1 MSQGG
6 TYIQFGN
13 NQNNMNQA
21 NSATNQLG
29 QQGQVFANNNL
40 NNMNNAFR
48 ANKSKKTVT
57 FKDNVDIINVECY
70 KEYNKMDD
78 DEINL
83 NDVYLEKLD
92 QEEERAV
99 AKSTQA
105 NQLKTNTT
113 PTTQANKNIQNN
125 KQNNNQK
132 KGCGCDCNI
141 F

>member
-6 TYIQFGN
+6 PYVQFGN
-13 NQNNMNQA
+13 NQNNYNQA
-21 NSATNQLG
+21 TTNQLG
-29 QQGQVFANNNL
+29 QQNQVFANNNF
-40 NNMNNAFR
+40 NNMNNAIR
-48 ANKSKKTVT
+48 TNKSKKTVT

-99 AKSTQA
+99 AKATQM
-105 NQLKTNTT
+105 KTNTT
-113 PTTQANKNIQNN
+113 PTTQPNNSIQNN

>member
-6 TYIQFGN
+6 PYVQFGN
-13 NQNNMNQA
+13 NQNNYNQA
-21 NSATNQLG
+21 TQLG
-29 QQGQVFANNNL
+29 QQNQVFANNNF
-40 NNMNNAFR
+40 NNMNNAIR
-48 ANKSKKTVT
+48 TNKSKKTVT
-57 FKDNVDIINVECY
+57 FKDNVDIIDVECF

-99 AKSTQA
+99 AKATQM
-105 NQLKTNTT
+105 KTNTT
-113 PTTQANKNIQNN
+113 PTTQPNNSIQNN

>member
-6 TYIQFGN
+6 PYVQFGN
-13 NQNNMNQA
+13 NQNNYNQA
-21 NSATNQLG
+21 TTNQLG
-29 QQGQVFANNNL
+29 QQNQVFANNNF
-40 NNMNNAFR
+40 NNMNNAIR
-48 ANKSKKTVT
+48 TNKSKKTVT
-57 FKDNVDIINVECY
+57 FKDNVDIIDVECF

-99 AKSTQA
+99 AKATQM
-105 NQLKTNTT
+105 KTNTT
-113 PTTQANKNIQNN
+113 PTTQPNNSIQNN

>member
-1 MSQGG
+1 MVK
-6 TYIQFGN
+6 
-13 NQNNMNQA
+13 
-21 NSATNQLG
+21 TNQTNSKNNSKEKNSNFSLG
-29 QQGQVFANNNL
+29 LSPLLIHSSVTNF
-40 NNMNNAFR
+40 NNMNNAIR
-48 ANKSKKTVT
+48 TNKSKKTVT

-99 AKSTQA
+99 AKATQM
-105 NQLKTNTT
+105 KTNTT
-113 PTTQANKNIQNN
+113 PTTQPNNSIQNN

>member
-6 TYIQFGN
+6 PYVQFGN
-13 NQNNMNQA
+13 NQNNYNQA
-21 NSATNQLG
+21 TTNQLG
-29 QQGQVFANNNL
+29 QQNQVFSNNNF
-40 NNMNNAFR
+40 NNMNNAIR
-48 ANKSKKTVT
+48 TNKSKKTVT

-99 AKSTQA
+99 AKATQM
-105 NQLKTNTT
+105 KTNTT
-113 PTTQANKNIQNN
+113 PTTQPNNSIQNN

>member
-6 TYIQFGN
+6 PYVQFGN
-13 NQNNMNQA
+13 NQNNYNQA
-21 NSATNQLG
+21 TTNQLG
-29 QQGQVFANNNL
+29 QQNQVFANNNF
-40 NNMNNAFR
+40 NNMNNAIKT
-48 ANKSKKTVT
+48 NKSKKTVT
-57 FKDNVDIINVECY
+57 FKDNVDVINVECY

-99 AKSTQA
+99 AKATQM
-105 NQLKTNTT
+105 KTNTT
-113 PTTQANKNIQNN
+113 PTTQPNNSIQNN

>member
-1 MSQGG
+1 
-6 TYIQFGN
+6 
-13 NQNNMNQA
+13 
-21 NSATNQLG
+21 
-29 QQGQVFANNNL
+29 
-40 NNMNNAFR
+40 
-48 ANKSKKTVT
+48 
-57 FKDNVDIINVECY
+57 
-70 KEYNKMDD
+70 MDD

-99 AKSTQA
+99 AKATQM
-105 NQLKTNTT
+105 KTNTT
-113 PTTQANKNIQNN
+113 PTTQPNNSIQNN

>member
-6 TYIQFGN
+6 PYVQFGN
-13 NQNNMNQA
+13 NQNNYNQA
-21 NSATNQLG
+21 TTNQLG
-29 QQGQVFANNNL
+29 QQNQVFANNNV
-40 NNMNNAFR
+40 NNMNNAIR
-48 ANKSKKTVT
+48 TNKSKKTVT
-57 FKDNVDIINVECY
+57 FKDNVDIIPVECY

-99 AKSTQA
+99 AKATQM
-105 NQLKTNTT
+105 KTNTT
-113 PTTQANKNIQNN
+113 PTTQPNNSIQNN

>member
-6 TYIQFGN
+6 PYVQFGN
-13 NQNNMNQA
+13 NQNNYNQA
-21 NSATNQLG
+21 TTNQLG
-29 QQGQVFANNNL
+29 QQNQVFANNNF
-40 NNMNNAFR
+40 NNMNNAIKT
-48 ANKSKKTVT
+48 NKSKKTVT

-99 AKSTQA
+99 AKATQM
-105 NQLKTNTT
+105 KTNTT
-113 PTTQANKNIQNN
+113 PTTQPNNSIQNN

>member
-6 TYIQFGN
+6 PYVQFGN
-13 NQNNMNQA
+13 NQNNYNQA
-21 NSATNQLG
+21 TTNQLG
-29 QQGQVFANNNL
+29 QQNQVFSNNNF
-40 NNMNNAFR
+40 NNMNNAIR
-48 ANKSKKTVT
+48 TNKSKKTVT
-57 FKDNVDIINVECY
+57 FKDNVDIIDVECF

-99 AKSTQA
+99 AKATQM
-105 NQLKTNTT
+105 KTNTT
-113 PTTQANKNIQNN
+113 PTTQPNNSIQNN

>member
-6 TYIQFGN
+6 PYVQFGN
-13 NQNNMNQA
+13 NQNNYNQA
-21 NSATNQLG
+21 TQLG
-29 QQGQVFANNNL
+29 QQNQVFANNNF
-40 NNMNNAFR
+40 NNMNNAIR
-48 ANKSKKTVT
+48 TNKSKKTVT

-99 AKSTQA
+99 AKATQM
-105 NQLKTNTT
+105 KTNTT
-113 PTTQANKNIQNN
+113 PTTQPNNSIQNN